1 MAGPSFAAFEKEMPE
16 GADKAAKGP
25 MGGPA
30 GPAAGPAPFERM
42 EEEGGAPPSEEE
54 EKAKPKEAARVR
66 CPKCGRVMEVTSTQR
81 PLQIPCECGT
91 TLMLKK

>member
-1 MAGPSFAAFEKEMPE
+1 MAGPSFAAFEKEE
-16 GADKAAKGP
+16 GMGKAAK
-25 MGGPA
+25 GPA
-30 GPAAGPAPFERM
+30 GPAAGPAPAPFERM
-42 EEEGGAPPSEEE
+42 EEEAPPSEEE
-54 EKAKPKEAARVR
+54 EKVKPKEAARVR